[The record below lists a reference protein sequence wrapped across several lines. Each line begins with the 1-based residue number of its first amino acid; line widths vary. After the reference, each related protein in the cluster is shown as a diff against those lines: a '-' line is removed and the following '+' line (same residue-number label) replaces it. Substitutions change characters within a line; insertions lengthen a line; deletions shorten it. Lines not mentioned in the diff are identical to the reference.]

1 MTEKS
6 IIRPRART
14 KDNEENLQRF
24 SPIIIE
30 KYLRVVDIQLSI
42 ALPKLLLAG
51 FYKAFSHH
59 HFVVNPFS
67 NGYVPFPSN
76 QSKKS

>member
-24 SPIIIE
+24 SPITIE

-42 ALPKLLLAG
+42 AATQAIIGRFL
-51 FYKAFSHH
+51 
-59 HFVVNPFS
+59 
-67 NGYVPFPSN
+67 
-76 QSKKS
+76 

>member
-14 KDNEENLQRF
+14 NEENLQRF

-42 ALPKLLLAG
+42 AATQAIIG
-51 FYKAFSHH
+51 RFYKAFSHH

-76 QSKKS
+76 QSNKS

>member
-14 KDNEENLQRF
+14 QDNEENLQRF

-30 KYLRVVDIQLSI
+30 KYLRVVDIQLSVAATQAII
-42 ALPKLLLAG
+42 ASFFIRLLVTTTL
-51 FYKAFSHH
+51 
-59 HFVVNPFS
+59 
-67 NGYVPFPSN
+67 
-76 QSKKS
+76 

>member
-6 IIRPRART
+6 IIRPSART
-14 KDNEENLQRF
+14 NEENLQRF

-42 ALPKLLLAG
+42 AATQAIIGRFL
-51 FYKAFSHH
+51 
-59 HFVVNPFS
+59 
-67 NGYVPFPSN
+67 
-76 QSKKS
+76 